1 MENITIG
8 QISLFIAFIVA
19 LFKGIEYLIQPFTK
33 REKRLETLEK
43 KMTESEQDRKDL
55 HDFMRV
61 NFIAIKELLKHEIEG
76 GNNKDG
82 MKMASDEIDKY
93 LSKKI

>member
-8 QISLFIAFIVA
+8 QIGIVIAFFVA
-19 LFKGIEYLIQPFTK
+19 LIKGVEYLIQPFTK
-33 REKRLETLEK
+33 QAK
-43 KMTESEQDRKDL
+43 KLDELQEQMTESIQDRKDL

-76 GNNKDG
+76 GNNKAG